1 MAPRSGITSAAETI
15 VQAAALRTVGEAD
28 PFALHA
34 VNARTEAIATI
45 IANFREPTGTD
56 SIGVANPAR
65 RLKGN
70 QAERGFVKW

>member
-15 VQAAALRTVGEAD
+15 AQAAALRTVGEAD

-34 VNARTEAIATI
+34 VNASTEASAST
-45 IANFREPTGTD
+45 IANFPEPTNTD

-65 RLKGN
+65 RG
-70 QAERGFVKW
+70 A